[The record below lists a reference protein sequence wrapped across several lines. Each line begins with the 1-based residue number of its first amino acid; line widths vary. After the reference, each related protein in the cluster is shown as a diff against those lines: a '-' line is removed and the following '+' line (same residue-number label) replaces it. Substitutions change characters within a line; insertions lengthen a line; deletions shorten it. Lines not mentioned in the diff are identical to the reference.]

1 MCRLEDQLM
10 HLKPVL
16 CGVLAFVLAALGASA
31 ADTDEAA
38 KEEKVTGPEA
48 FEEAVKAAGGA
59 VDFVFGDEVP
69 YEQCHAS
76 CVVQAPNGDVLATWF
91 AGTEEGEDDVGIW
104 FARRT
109 ADGWSEASRVAK
121 VDNTP
126 HWNPVLFVD
135 AEDDLHLFFK
145 IGEKIPFWQ
154 TYWMSSDDNGKT
166 WNEPKELVEDDK
178 GGRGPVRSRP
188 IILSDGAWLA
198 PASTEYK
205 GWKPFV
211 DRSEDQG
218 KTWER
223 SEDFAIDRD
232 EFKGLGAIQPTLWES
247 KPGHV
252 HALLRTTS
260 GRMGRVDSTDG
271 GKTWSAMYDAGL
283 PNNNSGIDAL
293 LLESGRLLLVY
304 NPVGENW
311 GGRSPIDLAYSD
323 DNGKTWETI
332 AHLEDE
338 PEKEFSY
345 PSICHTEDGVAITY
359 TWKRKTLRFWHVPLK
374 LVDKP

>member
-1 MCRLEDQLM
+1 M
-10 HLKPVL
+10 
-16 CGVLAFVLAALGASA
+16 
-31 ADTDEAA
+31 
-38 KEEKVTGPEA
+38 
-48 FEEAVKAAGGA
+48 
-59 VDFVFGDEVP
+59 
-69 YEQCHAS
+69 
-76 CVVQAPNGDVLATWF
+76 
-91 AGTEEGEDDVGIW
+91 
-104 FARRT
+104 
-109 ADGWSEASRVAK
+109 
-121 VDNTP
+121 
-126 HWNPVLFVD
+126 
-135 AEDDLHLFFK
+135 
-145 IGEKIPFWQ
+145 
-154 TYWMSSDDNGKT
+154 
-166 WNEPKELVEDDK
+166 
-178 GGRGPVRSRP
+178 
-188 IILSDGAWLA
+188 
-198 PASTEYK
+198 
-205 GWKPFV
+205 

-223 SEDFAIDRD
+223 SEDFAIDRE
-232 EFKGLGAIQPTLWES
+232 EFAGLGAIQPTLWES

-293 LLESGRLLLVY
+293 LLDSGRLLMVY

-359 TWKRKTLRFWHVPLK
+359 TWKRQTLRFWHIPLK